1 MSDNLNERLL
11 LVRNHYVD
19 AFLAVVSEAGESEVV
34 FEPVLRNS
42 EGEPVG
48 YGPLNLA
55 LRVDALQTTDGQ
67 SRMIDSPGVPKLPDL
82 TTLVGGVQVTL
93 KPFIWDFAR
102 VTVNHDSDPFPTDE
116 LKDWFDDWFDADE
129 QEELLE
135 NGLSGCIHFMSDPDT
150 SDGQTSFT
158 IDFGSAPEK
167 AFTTLIEC
175 FQSVQDCVIEVTSLA
190 AEPN

>member
-1 MSDNLNERLL
+1 MSDNLHERLS

-19 AFLAVVSEAGESEVV
+19 ALLNAVSEADESEVV

-48 YGPLNLA
+48 DGALNLPC
-55 LRVDALQTTDGQ
+55 RVDAFQTTDGQ

-82 TTLVGGVQVTL
+82 TTLVSGVQVTL

-102 VTVNHDSDPFPTDE
+102 VTVHHGSEPFPTDE

-167 AFTTLIEC
+167 AFTTMIEC
-175 FQSVQDCVIEVTSLA
+175 FQGVQDCVVEVTSLA

>member
-1 MSDNLNERLL
+1 M
-11 LVRNHYVD
+11 D
-19 AFLAVVSEAGESEVV
+19 AFLTAVSEAAESEVV
-34 FEPVLRNS
+34 FEPVLRNAD
-42 EGEPVG
+42 GEPVG
-48 YGPLNLA
+48 DGALNLPC
-55 LRVDALQTTDGQ
+55 RVDAFQTTDGQ

-82 TTLVGGVQVTL
+82 RISVSGIQVTL

-102 VTVNHDSDPFPTDE
+102 VTVQYGSASFPIDD
-116 LKDWFDDWFDADE
+116 LRDWFDDWFDADE

-135 NGLSGCIHFMSDPDT
+135 NGLSGCIHFMSDPET

-175 FQSVQDCVIEVTSLA
+175 FQSIPECVVEVTSLA